1 MDEGRARSQNAQ
13 TNDRANLG
21 RSADRAGPI
30 AENVRAKTE
39 EDRMVLF
46 IAGALFGLIL
56 GLTAS
61 AYAAGVFG
69 TGRPVA
75 LERTKGRA
83 RSLLGLKR

>member
-1 MDEGRARSQNAQ
+1 
-13 TNDRANLG
+13 
-21 RSADRAGPI
+21 
-30 AENVRAKTE
+30 
-39 EDRMVLF
+39 MVLF

-69 TGRPVA
+69 TG
-75 LERTKGRA
+75 LEHYKGRA